1 MFQQFRSW
9 RSDTR
14 GGPSLG
20 FRMDYTNYPALMI
33 QYNRLYKR
41 NLLPGERVD
50 LQLAFTSD
58 APGHDV

>member
-1 MFQQFRSW
+1 
-9 RSDTR
+9 
-14 GGPSLG
+14 
-20 FRMDYTNYPALMI
+20 MDYTNYPALMI